1 MRLLGVTH
9 GSAGS
14 FLRSFPWSKPLAA
27 PEVRN
32 CGKRYG
38 WRTGVDAFLNDSGLE
53 EPPTVTVERI
63 MATTATPQYLYLL
76 DEDLYR
82 LGQRDDFKVE

>member
-1 MRLLGVTH
+1 
-9 GSAGS
+9 
-14 FLRSFPWSKPLAA
+14 
-27 PEVRN
+27 
-32 CGKRYG
+32 
-38 WRTGVDAFLNDSGLE
+38 LE